1 MVGLSMIGKSIS
13 HYRITEKLG
22 AGGMGEVYRATDTK
36 LGRDV
41 AIKVI
46 PEAFSRDADRMARFA
61 REAKV
66 LAALNHPNIAAIYG
80 LEESALVMEL
90 VEGPTLA
97 EHIAPG
103 PIPVEEAL
111 PIARQIAAAVE
122 YAHERGIIHRDLKP
136 ANVKLTAD
144 GQVKVLDFGLAK
156 AQESAAG
163 NAEDSH
169 TLTVSATREGTI
181 LGTAAYMSPEQAS
194 GKPVDR
200 RADIWSFG
208 VVLWELLTGHRLF
221 EGETV
226 SHTLAEVLR
235 GPIDFDQL
243 PRETPAAI
251 RGLLR
256 RCLDRDVKN
265 RLRDIGEARITIDAT
280 LAGEMP
286 LLEVVPEPGGARRLW
301 LAWSVAAVAT
311 VGLATVAFLHFRER
325 PPAPVASVI
334 TSTIKVE
341 PGHWLDGMRLPAELE
356 RPSRTAMA
364 ISSDGRF
371 IVYSAIGE
379 NPGPQAKPQLY
390 LRRMDQAEAKPISGT
405 EGGINPFLSPDN
417 RWVGFWADGKLKKVP
432 VDGGVPDPL
441 CDAGEIY
448 GASWGPDNSIVFAG
462 GYGLGL
468 SRVSADGGKPE
479 SPTTPDPKRKEY
491 SHRQPSWLPNGRA
504 VLFTVMKHAWDSQPW
519 LALLRLDTREWHVL
533 LPNAADARYV
543 PTGHLVFLRQGTLM
557 AVRFDPARLEVIGQP
572 FPLVENVMQDS
583 SAGGGYNTVAG
594 QFDVSDSGALIYAA
608 GGILPDT
615 QNSLVWVDQNG
626 IEQSVTPLQ
635 MPFLAPRLSP
645 NGQRITY
652 VTMGREAQVY
662 VYDLNTST
670 NSPLTTE
677 GRAHFPIWS
686 PDGKRIVFS
695 WQESAVPNLFS
706 QPYDGSSSMER
717 LTTSEYYQFPGSWW
731 SDGQTLALVES
742 HPATGFD
749 IVLLETRSE
758 SVRPFLNSQFNEAY
772 PELSPDGRWIAY
784 TSNESARNEV
794 YVRPFP
800 GPGMKHPVSSQG
812 GREPLWARNGKQL
825 FYRWQDQVWAVDVRT
840 DGGFTTSKP
849 RLLFERPGYSPATAI
864 RGYDLS
870 QDGQRFLMVKLEQ
883 RKPTPVTE
891 MILVQNW
898 FEELKR
904 LAPAGK

>member
-265 RLRDIGEARITIDAT
+265 RLRDIGEARITIDAA
-280 LAGEMP
+280 LAGETAP
-286 LLEVVPEPGGARRLW
+286 SEALTAPRRFSLVW
-301 LAWSVAAVAT
+301 LAVCAAVML
-311 VGLATVAFLHFRER
+311 LAGILFDRLLTNYFQPLPSA
-325 PPAPVASVI
+325 ASVI
-334 TSTIKVE
+334 TSTIKVA
-341 PGHWLDGMRLPAELE
+341 PGHWLDGGRAELE
-356 RPSRTAMA
+356 RPSGTAMA
-364 ISSDGRF
+364 ISGDGRF
-371 IVYSAIGE
+371 VVYCAIEE

-390 LRRMDQAEAKPISGT
+390 LRRMDQAQAKPITGT

-417 RWVGFWADGKLKKVP
+417 RWVGFWADGKLKKVSI
-432 VDGGVPDPL
+432 DGGVPATL
-441 CDAGEIY
+441 CPASIF

-462 GYGLGL
+462 GAGAGL

-479 SPTTPDPKRKEY
+479 ILTTPDPKREEFG
-491 SHRQPSWLPNGRA
+491 HRLPFWIPNGKA
-504 VLFTVMKHAWDSQPW
+504 VLFSVVRHGWDKQPW
-519 LALLRLDTREWHVL
+519 LALLRLDTGEWHVL
-533 LPNAADARYV
+533 LQDAADAKYIS
-543 PTGHLVFLRQGTLM
+543 PGHLVFLRQGTLM
-557 AVRFDPARLEVIGQP
+557 AVRFDLARLEVIGQP
-572 FPLVENVMQDS
+572 SPLVENVMQAFTFS
-583 SAGGGYNTVAG
+583 SGYNTGSG
-594 QFDVSDSGALIYAA
+594 QFGVSDSGALIYAA
-608 GGILPDT
+608 GGMLPDD
-615 QNSLVWVDQNG
+615 QNSLVWVDKSG
-626 IEQSVTPLQ
+626 IEQAVTPLQ
-635 MPFLAPRLSP
+635 KPFFSPRLSP
-645 NGQRITY
+645 DGQRIAY
-652 VTMGREAQVY
+652 VTYGRESQVW
-662 VYDLNTST
+662 VYDLNTGT
-670 NSPLTTE
+670 NSRLTVE
-677 GRAHFPIWS
+677 GRATFPTWT

-695 WQESAVPNLFS
+695 WQESLVSNLFS
-706 QPYDGSSSMER
+706 QPYDGSSPMER
-717 LTTSEYYQFPGSWW
+717 LTTSENDQRPGSWW
-731 SDGQTLALVES
+731 SDGQTLALVEN
-742 HPATGFD
+742 HANIDYD
-749 IVLLETRSE
+749 ILLLEARSGR
-758 SVRPFLNSQFNEAY
+758 VRPFLNSQFNELY
-772 PELSPDGRWIAY
+772 PEFSPDGRWIAY
-784 TSNESARNEV
+784 SSTESKRNEV
-794 YVRPFP
+794 YVQPFP
-800 GPGMKHPVSSQG
+800 GPGRIYQVSSQG
-812 GREPLWARNGKQL
+812 GVQPLWAKNGKQL
-825 FYRWQDQVWAVDVRT
+825 FYRSHDQVWAADVRT
-840 DGGFTTSKP
+840 DGGFSTGKP
-849 RLLFERPGYSPATAI
+849 RLLFERPGHPLAQPI
-864 RGYDLS
+864 RDYDLS

-898 FEELKR
+898 FEELKQKV
-904 LAPAGK
+904 PAGNK